1 MTIKEQLEAPI
12 PRECISERSGLSYVS
27 GRYVKQKLNEI
38 FGWDGWSYSIRMF
51 FPATPEIPR
60 AFCHLELRVY
70 SDDPRSISRDGV
82 AYGYG
87 SMLDRNKK
95 PIEGMR
101 LNEVLD
107 FANAEAVTDALKRAA
122 VSLGQ
127 HMGLELYP
135 MTKGAAVPEPGE
147 PEPEPISSED
157 ILKTKAF
164 ANDLAEAKTLEK
176 LREVWN
182 DVLNA
187 QMHDSAVAGLLQLK
201 NNKKKE
207 LEE

>member
-27 GRYVKQKLNEI
+27 GRYVKQRLNEI
-38 FGWDGWSYSIRMF
+38 FGWDGWSYQIISTSPHF
-51 FPATPEIPR
+51 DNVACFT
-60 AFCHLELRVY
+60 HLRLTVINSEGKEVT
-70 SDDPRSISRDGV
+70 RDGM
-82 AYGYG
+82 AWGYAAG
-87 SMLDRNKK
+87 RT
-95 PIEGMR
+95 G
-101 LNEVLD
+101 NEAFD
-107 FANAEAVTDALKRAA
+107 FAIAESVTDALKRAA

-127 HMGLELYP
+127 NLGLELYP

-176 LREVWN
+176 LRAVWN